1 MRLHTIVVFPD
12 GETWNTLDG
21 CTIKTITDEDFRSIV
36 DDRMDASDAK
46 AVVELQLTNI
56 T

>member
-1 MRLHTIVVFPD
+1 VKVHTIIVFPD